1 MADNTTLNTGT
12 GGDVIATDDIAG
24 IKYQRVKITI
34 GADGTSD
41 GDVASTNPL
50 PIEGSVGITGTVAVT
65 DNSGSLTVDGTV
77 TANQPS
83 STAYRVILSDG
94 TSDVP
99 LDAAHADGE
108 ANTENHIDVGAKLL
122 VFNGTSWDRQRGN
135 ATDGILVN
143 LGTNNDVTVTG
154 TVTANAGTGNFTV
167 TQATAANLNATV
179 TGTVAA
185 TQSGTWNINNVSGT
199 VSLPTGAATSANQA
213 TEITSL
219 QLLDDVVA
227 TDGSAALTKLY
238 QVGGTD
244 GTNAQILSTNASG
257 HLNIADGGNSITVDG
272 TVTANAGT
280 GTFTVSGTVTAN
292 AGTGTM
298 NVSVQNA
305 SIPVTDNGGSL
316 TVDGTVAATQSG
328 TWILGANS
336 GVDIGDVSINNAA
349 GASAVNIQDGGNSI
363 TVDGTVSVTDGLNI
377 EGDVAHDSAD
387 SGNPVKIGFQAE
399 NAFPT
404 AVATGD
410 RANGISDVFG
420 RQLVAHIDAGMQ
432 VWKGANY
439 TTTQTGTDIWTP
451 SSTKKICITYLA
463 ISSYATTGA
472 RVILWFGASGDTTY
486 TAGTDQLV
494 WAGSFAPS
502 ANSRPG
508 AIISLPYGITAV
520 TADHRLKIT
529 TDAAI
534 SLDLTIYGYEC

>member
-24 IKYQRVKITI
+24 VKYQRVKITI
-34 GADGTSD
+34 GADGTTD

-83 STAYRVILSDG
+83 STAYRVIISDG

-108 ANTENHIDVGAKLL
+108 ANTENHIDVGAKVL
-122 VFNGTSWDRQRGN
+122 VYNGTSWDRIRGN
-135 ATDGILVN
+135 VTDGMLVN
-143 LGTNNDVTVTG
+143 LGANNDV
-154 TVTANAGTGNFTV
+154 
-167 TQATAANLNATV
+167 TV

-199 VSLPTGAATSANQA
+199 VSLPTGAATSANQT

-244 GTNAQILSTNASG
+244 GTNAQILSTNATG

-272 TVTANAGT
+272 TVTANAGA

-328 TWILGANS
+328 TWTLGANS
-336 GVDIGDVSINNAA
+336 GVDIGDVTINNAA

-377 EGDVAHDSAD
+377 EGDVAHDSVD

-399 NAFPT
+399 NSFPT

-472 RVILWFGASGDTTY
+472 RVILWFGASGDSTY